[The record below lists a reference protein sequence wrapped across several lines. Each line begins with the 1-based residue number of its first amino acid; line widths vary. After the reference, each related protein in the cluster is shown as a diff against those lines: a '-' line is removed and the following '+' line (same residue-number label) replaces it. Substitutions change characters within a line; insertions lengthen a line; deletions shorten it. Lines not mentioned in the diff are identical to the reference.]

1 MAALAL
7 QGRNF
12 LGQRL
17 NLRHPIAPLFQ
28 LRHLESH
35 ARFAKRPYLSGP
47 ATDFPNVPGSKIE
60 RMDLRE
66 RVADEIG
73 GPSPLAPHAREK
85 SEQCIGRDLFEV
97 QAPGT
102 RTTRQVSHQSRKSFV
117 MILFEGAIELSILR
131 FGEPRV
137 QQLVKPSNRPGHRRH
152 GCTSL

>member
-35 ARFAKRPYLSGP
+35 ARFAKRPYLGGP
-47 ATDFPNVPGSKIE
+47 ATDFPNVKGSKIE
-60 RMDLRE
+60 RMDLCE
-66 RVADEIG
+66 RIADEIG
-73 GPSPLAPHAREK
+73 GLPPLAPHAREK

-97 QAPGT
+97 EARRTGT
-102 RTTRQVSHQSRKSFV
+102 SRQVSHQARKSFV
-117 MILFEGAIELSILR
+117 VILFE
-131 FGEPRV
+131 
-137 QQLVKPSNRPGHRRH
+137 
-152 GCTSL
+152 